1 MCVCPLERAN
11 NTKINIKYSTIKHKY
26 DVSLSPQLI
35 HVCALK
41 TTEMI
46 KKLFMYK

>member
-1 MCVCPLERAN
+1 M
-11 NTKINIKYSTIKHKY
+11 KDKY
-26 DVSLSPQLI
+26 DVLLSLQLI

-46 KKLFMYK
+46 KKLFMYINILWFMYINVHKCL

>member
-1 MCVCPLERAN
+1 MDNKA
-11 NTKINIKYSTIKHKY
+11 IKHKS
-26 DVSLSPQLI
+26 DVSLSLQFI

-41 TTEMI
+41 ATEMI